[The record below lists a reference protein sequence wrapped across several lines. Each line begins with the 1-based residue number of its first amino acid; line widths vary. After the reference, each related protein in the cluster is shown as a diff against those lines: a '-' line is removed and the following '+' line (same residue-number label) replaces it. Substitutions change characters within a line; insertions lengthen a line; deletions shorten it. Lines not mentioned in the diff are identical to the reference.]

1 MSTVLVSAAIH
12 AGLAVGLIS
21 AQEGRIAKKKTISV
35 AVTGE
40 KKQEAKTKPKPPP
53 PPPPVHRAAPKQ
65 VALVPKAE
73 TVTPVKAA
81 PTPVAT
87 NLTMSNEDIGP
98 GIGLQG
104 KASPAAIA
112 AAKTGGPAAVKVA
125 SNISERRTQ
134 RAREEAGGAAAGE
147 IPCNEEP
154 TKPVPIVQTEINYSL
169 YPQAQQEGLE
179 GKFKARLI
187 IGANGEVVDVQ
198 VLGAIDP
205 GFDAAIK
212 AALMRWRF
220 KPAMACGKPVD
231 GGTHMFQARF
241 ELAD

>member
-1 MSTVLVSAAIH
+1 MRTSTVLLSAAIH

-21 AQEGRIAKKKTISV
+21 AQESRIAKKKTISV

-40 KKQEAKTKPKPPP
+40 KKKADKPKPP
-53 PPPPVHRAAPKQ
+53 PPPPVHRAAPKV
-65 VALVPKAE
+65 VAALPKAE

-81 PTPVAT
+81 AAPVAT
-87 NLTMSNEDIGP
+87 NLTMSNADIGP

-104 KASPAAIA
+104 AASAKEKA
-112 AAKTGGPAAVKVA
+112 AAKSGPSAVKGA
-125 SNISERRTQ
+125 AAISERRTQ
-134 RAREEAGGAAAGE
+134 RAREELGAVGGEADCTE
-147 IPCNEEP
+147 LPS
-154 TKPVPIVQTEINYSL
+154 KPVPVVTTDINYGL
-169 YPQAQQEGLE
+169 YPQAQQDGLE

-187 IGANGEVVDVQ
+187 IGANGEVVEVQ
-198 VLGAIDP
+198 VVGGIDP
-205 GFDAAIK
+205 AFDAAIK

-220 KPAMACGKPVD
+220 KPAMACGKAVA

>member
-1 MSTVLVSAAIH
+1 MRTATVLLSAAIH
-12 AGLAVGLIS
+12 AGLAVGLIT
-21 AQEGRIAKKKTISV
+21 AQESRVAKKKTISV

-40 KKQEAKTKPKPPP
+40 KKKEAKPKPPP
-53 PPPPVHRAAPKQ
+53 PPPPVRRAAPKQ

-112 AAKTGGPAAVKVA
+112 AAKTSGPAAVKVA

-134 RAREEAGGAAAGE
+134 RAREEAGAAGE
-147 IPCNEEP
+147 AACTEEP
-154 TKPVPIVQTEINYSL
+154 SKPTPIVQTEINYGL

-179 GKFKARLI
+179 GKFKARLL
-187 IGANGEVVDVQ
+187 IGANGEVVEVQ
-198 VLGAIDP
+198 VLGGIDA

>member
-1 MSTVLVSAAIH
+1 MRTSTVLLSAAIH

-21 AQEGRIAKKKTISV
+21 AQENRIAKKKTISV

-40 KKQEAKTKPKPPP
+40 KKKQEAKPKPPP

-65 VALVPKAE
+65 VAVVPKAE

-81 PTPVAT
+81 PAPVAT
-87 NLTMSNEDIGP
+87 NLTMSNEDVGP

-134 RAREEAGGAAAGE
+134 RAREEAGGAAGE
-147 IPCNEEP
+147 GPCTEEP

-187 IGANGEVVDVQ
+187 IGANGEVVEVQ
-198 VLGAIDP
+198 VLSGIDA

-212 AALMRWRF
+212 AALLRWRF